1 MSKLRSKKNSLKSH
15 YFPRLLMHDL
25 FDIYTPKLNQK
36 WIANQSDYVYYVFVF
51 GQGGAGRK

>member
-1 MSKLRSKKNSLKSH
+1 
-15 YFPRLLMHDL
+15 MHDL

-51 GQGGAGRK
+51 GQGGAGRKWVF